1 MVSDKNGIVLQKA
14 ARCPERKSN
23 LSPPVLSSFYTTIR
37 SAIYINELL
46 DRNKH

>member
-1 MVSDKNGIVLQKA
+1 MVSSKNDIVLQKA

-23 LSPPVLSSFYTTIR
+23 LFPLVLSSFYT
-37 SAIYINELL
+37 AVYVNELL